1 LDSALRANLRLSNVR
16 TRGATVFV
24 APVRRREH
32 TLSMFALSPPHPG
45 DIVAA
50 INPIYPPF
58 NCKQS
63 FDRCQL
69 TGYSRIMIRS
79 FRHKGLKELYESGR
93 SAKVRADLR
102 ERCLRRLDAL
112 NAAKDVSKLNVPG
125 FDFHGLEG
133 KPKRYSIHVNGPFCI
148 TFEWIE
154 GDAWRVD
161 FENYH

>member
-1 LDSALRANLRLSNVR
+1 MDSALRASLRLSNVR
-16 TRGATVFV
+16 AQGATEFV
-24 APVRRREH
+24 TPVRRREH
-32 TLSMFALSPPHPG
+32 TLSMFAMFPPHPG
-45 DIVAA
+45 DFVASL
-50 INPIYPPF
+50 NPTYI

-69 TGYSRIMIRS
+69 TGYSSIMIRS
-79 FRHKGLKELYESGR
+79 FRHKGLKELYETGR

-125 FDFHGLEG
+125 FEFHGLEG

-161 FENYH
+161 LENYH